1 MRKFGPR
8 IWLGIATVL
17 WGITTIGMGWVPS
30 WQGLAGLRA
39 VLGLFEATLFPG
51 ATYLIATWYPRRQM
65 ASRNALFFLTA
76 ATTSQLFSPIAYCFT
91 LMNGLQGHS
100 GWRWAFTL
108 YGVITVVIGIV
119 AIVVLVDFPDKA
131 KFLSAEQRELVKV
144 RIERDRKD
152 SEPDPLT
159 WRKVGRYAC
168 DLKLWIF
175 AYLFGVSS
183 LCGYSLGYF
192 LPLLLSAMGFK
203 KSIEQMFLGVPAY
216 FYAMIPSWI
225 TAQISDRKP
234 HMRAWMFVFNS
245 CSTLI
250 GTLMYSQIKENKAA
264 RYVGV
269 YFAVGGCQSNV
280 PLVTSWC
287 QCSIRAQSKRA
298 FASALVIAWGGVG
311 GILASVTF
319 QQREAKQGYPTGVWF
334 TVAMNIVAIVATIAL
349 KFWMRWRN
357 LKADTEGVVLE
368 DDPGFRYQ
376 D

>member
-1 MRKFGPR
+1 
-8 IWLGIATVL
+8 
-17 WGITTIGMGWVPS
+17 
-30 WQGLAGLRA
+30 
-39 VLGLFEATLFPG
+39 
-51 ATYLIATWYPRRQM
+51 
-65 ASRNALFFLTA
+65 
-76 ATTSQLFSPIAYCFT
+76 
-91 LMNGLQGHS
+91 
-100 GWRWAFTL
+100 
-108 YGVITVVIGIV
+108 
-119 AIVVLVDFPDKA
+119 
-131 KFLSAEQRELVKV
+131 
-144 RIERDRKD
+144 
-152 SEPDPLT
+152 
-159 WRKVGRYAC
+159 
-168 DLKLWIF
+168 
-175 AYLFGVSS
+175 
-183 LCGYSLGYF
+183 
-192 LPLLLSAMGFK
+192 MGFK
-203 KSIEQMFLGVPAY
+203 KSIEQMLLGVPAY